1 LVTSPTILDL
11 HAALDADPGDHGL
24 RAVLADA
31 VEEAGDPI
39 GADALRWMAHWKR
52 WPDRNGNRTTIG
64 SVTWTAS
71 GWRWYS
77 YLNDANCD
85 TRICDHHSFLSTF
98 GRVSFPM
105 LWDDSDMDC
114 WQSST
119 RKMAE
124 ESVMAAW
131 SVISPA
137 DRAYWWKH
145 GPHGEAPK

>member
-11 HAALDADPGDHGL
+11 HALLDADPGDHGL

-39 GADALRWMAHWKR
+39 AADALRWMAHWKR
-52 WPDRNGNRTTIG
+52 RPDRDGDVVTVGPI
-64 SVTWTAS
+64 TWTVV

-77 YLNDANCD
+77 DCTGSDGEAKRYD
-85 TRICDHHSFLSTF
+85 RHSFLSRF
-98 GRVSFPM
+98 GIVSFPA
-105 LWDDSDMDC
+105 LWEDLEDSC

-119 RKMAE
+119 RKGAE